1 MKKLMVSVV
10 ALTAFAFSA
19 FSQDATPNTTYIRPK
34 SLAVSFVL
42 NDFQTA
48 ERIRSSSLSTVLANK
63 QWAKGKEMSPGV
75 AVSYFKGLKD
85 HVDFAATMAG
95 TFTRFELDDETPA
108 SDKFLLETDASLN
121 LKMFSDKYLFT
132 PYINVGVGASLYNGK
147 AGAFIP
153 LGGGLKLNLF
163 DEAAIFVNSQYR
175 IPVTTITS
183 TYHFY
188 NSIGIAGRI
197 GK

>member
-10 ALTAFAFSA
+10 ALTAFAFNSL
-19 FSQDATPNTTYIRPK
+19 SQDTTPNTNYIRPK
-34 SLAVSFVL
+34 AFAVSFIL

-48 ERIRSSSLSTVLANK
+48 ERIRSGSLGSVFNNK
-63 QWAKGKEMSPGV
+63 QWAKTKEMSPGI
-75 AVSYFKGLKD
+75 AVTYFKGLKD

-95 TFTRFELDDETPA
+95 SFVKFKVDDETPT

-121 LKMFSDKYLFT
+121 LKMFSDKYVFT
-132 PYINVGVGASLYNGK
+132 PYINVGVGASIYDGK

-163 DEAAIFVNSQYR
+163 DEAAIFINSQYR
-175 IPVTTITS
+175 IPVTTATS
-183 TYHFY
+183 AYHFY
-188 NSIGIAGRI
+188 NSIGIAGTI

>member
-10 ALTAFAFSA
+10 ALTAFAFNS
-19 FSQDATPNTTYIRPK
+19 FSQDTTPSTNYIRPK
-34 SLAVSFVL
+34 ALAVSFVL

-48 ERIRSSSLSTVLANK
+48 QRIRSSSLGTVFNND
-63 QWAKGKEMSPGV
+63 QWAKMKEMSPGI
-75 AVSYFKGLKD
+75 AVTYFKGLKD

-95 TFTRFELDDETPA
+95 SFTRISIDDETPT
-108 SDKFLLETDASLN
+108 SEKFLLETDASLN

-132 PYINVGVGASLYNGK
+132 PYINVGVGASVYDGK

-163 DEAAIFVNSQYR
+163 DEAAIFINSQYR
-175 IPVTTITS
+175 IPVTTT
-183 TYHFY
+183 TAAYHFY